1 MQKNTLQE
9 KVFEYFY
16 NICSIPHGSG
26 NTAPLA
32 EWCVDFAKKRNL
44 AVVKDEANNVVI
56 YKDASSGYENSAPV
70 ILQGHLDM
78 VCQSDDE
85 FDFTKNALEVYTD
98 GDFIK
103 AKGTTLGADNGIALA
118 MILAIL
124 DSDTLAHPPIE
135 AVFTS
140 DEEIGMVG
148 ALHLDT
154 KLLKSKRMINIDSE
168 EEHKL
173 TVSCAGGRDV
183 KIEIPLVREK
193 TSGTLVKISFEK
205 LLSGHSG
212 VEIDKGRVNADS
224 LMARVLNHMQ
234 KLFDFSLVSISGGGK
249 SNAIPGEAK
258 AEIVVKDADKFILE
272 TEKYLNVIKEE
283 ISAREPNFVFSV
295 KGLEKGDF
303 NSIEKTLSE
312 KITNFLVASP
322 VGVINMS
329 AQIKGLVETSINL
342 GILDCNDNTL
352 TAVFSLRSNKMSCLD
367 ALEERLLA
375 LSSMLVC
382 KVTLFGHYPSWD
394 FQENSKLQELYKK
407 CFFDTFEKNVE
418 IEAIHAGLECGV
430 FASQIENLDCIS
442 IGPDLFDVHTTN
454 EKLSI
459 SSVSRVFNVLL
470 SVLEKL
476 K

>member
-1 MQKNTLQE
+1 MQNNAVHE
-9 KVFEYFY
+9 KVLEFFY
-16 NICSIPHGSG
+16 DICSIPHGSG
-26 NTAPLA
+26 NTRAIA

-44 AVVKDEANNVVI
+44 KVIKDKFDNVII
-56 YKDASSGYENSAPV
+56 YKGASAGFENSKPV

-78 VCQSDDE
+78 VCQSDKD
-85 FDFTKNALEVYTD
+85 FDFTNNALDVYTD

-124 DSDTLAHPPIE
+124 DDSTLSHPPIE

-148 ALHLDT
+148 ALKLDT
-154 KLLKSKRMINIDSE
+154 KLLKSKRMINLDSE
-168 EEHKL
+168 EENKL
-173 TVSCAGGRDV
+173 TVSCAGGRDI
-183 KIEIPLVREK
+183 KIEVPLIREK
-193 TSGTLVKISFEK
+193 VRGTLVKISLEK

-224 LMARVLNHMQ
+224 LLSRILNHMA
-234 KLFDFSLVSISGGGK
+234 KFFDFSIISISGGTK
-249 SNAIPGEAK
+249 SNAIPGEAR
-258 AEIVVKDADKFILE
+258 AEIVTKNADEFILE
-272 TEKYLNVIKEE
+272 ADKYLSIVKEE
-283 ISAREPNFVFSV
+283 ISAREPNFVFSIKEV
-295 KGLEKGDF
+295 ETGDF
-303 NSIEKTLSE
+303 NCIEKRLGE
-312 KITNFLVASP
+312 KIIKFLVASP
-322 VGVINMS
+322 FGIINMS

-342 GILDCNDNTL
+342 GILDCTDNTL
-352 TAVFSLRSNKMSCLD
+352 TAVYSLRSNKMSALD
-367 ALEERLLA
+367 ALEEKITA
-375 LSSMLVC
+375 LSSLLVC

-394 FQENSKLQELYKK
+394 YKENSQLQKLYQK
-407 CFFDTFEKNVE
+407 CYREIFEKDIE

-454 EKLSI
+454 EKMSI
-459 SSVSRVFNVLL
+459 SSVFRVLDVLL
-470 SVLEKL
+470 KVLHEL